1 MKEKER
7 LITFILRGLDLL
19 IVYLSVWIA
28 LELTSKYSTDSS
40 LALTSHSTQSF
51 LYVTTLI
58 AYMFSFLIFGYYK
71 TFRNQTYDQI
81 FSKTLVVVL
90 AGSMGLIFIH
100 FLFDSREISR
110 SFLFTLLGFCM
121 LFLTMS
127 RSLAY
132 SFIGV
137 IRKRG
142 LDSRNVLIVGSKIRA
157 QEVIDAILSHP
168 EFGYDILGCLEVD
181 KEDIGKNVKGDI
193 KVIGCIYTDLK
204 RILLDENIDELVF
217 AMPLSEIDNG
227 REYISFA
234 EEIGI
239 NIRVLPDWQIHKM
252 TYHPETATVYYD
264 QFVGLPTI
272 ALSSIPQKESELSI
286 KTVLDY
292 AGASACLL
300 LFSPIMLVV
309 AIAIKLTSPGPVLFK
324 QVRSGLNGR
333 KFVICKFRSM
343 ISGAEDMKD
352 SLFMMD
358 EQDGPAFKIRND
370 PRITKFGKLLRKTS
384 IDELP
389 QLINVLRGEMSLIGP
404 RPPLPSEV
412 EQYKP
417 WHRRRLS
424 MKPGLTCIWQVK
436 ARNRTDFETWMKLDL
451 AYIDNWSIILD
462 LKILLL
468 TIPAVF
474 KMPGY

>member
-1 MKEKER
+1 MKEKEK
-7 LITFILRGLDLL
+7 LITFILRGLDLFM
-19 IVYLSVWIA
+19 VYLSVWIA
-28 LELTSKYSTDSS
+28 LELTSKYATHF
-40 LALTSHSTQSF
+40 LLPLTSHSTQSF
-51 LYVTTLI
+51 LYITTLI
-58 AYMFSFLIFGYYK
+58 AYMLSFLIFGYYK

-110 SFLFTLLGFCM
+110 DFLFILSGFCM

-132 SFIGV
+132 FFIG
-137 IRKRG
+137 IIHKRG
-142 LDSRNVLIVGSKIRA
+142 FDSRNVLIVGSKIRA
-157 QEVIDAILSHP
+157 QEVIDAVLSHP
-168 EFGYDILGCLEVD
+168 EFGYDILGCLEVAE
-181 KEDIGKNVKGDI
+181 EDIGKNVKGDI
-193 KVIGCIYTDLK
+193 EVIGCIYTDLK

-272 ALSSIPQKESELSI
+272 ALSSIPQKETELSI
-286 KTVLDY
+286 KTIIDY
-292 AGASACLL
+292 IGASACLL
-300 LFSPIMLVV
+300 FFSPILLFV

-333 KFVICKFRSM
+333 KFIICKFRSM

-358 EQDGPAFKIRND
+358 EQDGPAFKIKND

-389 QLINVLRGEMSLIGP
+389 QLFNVLRGEMSLIGP

-474 KMPGY
+474 KMSGY